1 MKKLLL
7 GTVAFL
13 FISVMSFADGFSRKM
28 LDDFMKKGS
37 FIISDYEESISYI
50 PKSAINS
57 IELKDDSLIVYHGT
71 SGTAFYFTL
80 CELSLADDGSFN
92 IIVKSKRQAGER

>member
-57 IELKDDSLIVYHGT
+57 IELKDDSLIV
-71 SGTAFYFTL
+71 
-80 CELSLADDGSFN
+80 
-92 IIVKSKRQAGER
+92 